1 MPRVTI
7 LMPVYNGEQFLE
19 ETIENVLQ
27 QTYTDFVFLI
37 INDGSTDG
45 SEKIIQSYTDT
56 RIRYVKNERN
66 FGLVTTLNKGID
78 LVDTEFM
85 ARMDA
90 DDLWVETKLEKQI
103 KVLDSQPEVGICGT
117 SIRKFGAFEGDFYF
131 PVDNEALKVGFL
143 FYCTMSHPSV
153 VFRMSFL
160 KETGLRYK
168 TDYFPAEDY
177 KMWIDSLQLTQI
189 YNIPELLVYYR
200 QHDTQICST
209 ANAAKQSVLQN
220 TIRLEMLER
229 ISKNFTLEE
238 KQFHIQQF
246 VSGQIRSKED
256 YQHFV
261 AWSQRIARH
270 NRKETSYIDPSV
282 LRKEMN
288 TYIQQFYKGYIL
300 RKYFTEKYLFELWR
314 YFCSLE
320 WRHLSFRR
328 NVGIILKNRKRG

>member
-1 MPRVTI
+1 MSRITV
-7 LMPVYNGEQFLE
+7 LMPVYNGEKFLS
-19 ETIENVLQ
+19 ETIESVLQ

-90 DDLWVETKLEKQI
+90 DDLWVETKLKKQI
-103 KVLDSQPEVGICGT
+103 EVFDHHPEVGICGT

-168 TDYFPAEDY
+168 ANYFPAEDY

-200 QHDTQICST
+200 QHETQICST
-209 ANAAKQSVLQN
+209 ANATKQSILLN
-220 TIRLEMLER
+220 IIRLEMLER
-229 ISKNFTLEE
+229 ISKDFSPEE
-238 KQFHIQQF
+238 KQFYIQHF
-246 VSGQIRSKED
+246 VDGKIQSKED
-256 YQHFV
+256 YKRFEEWGQCICRRNNEKT
-261 AWSQRIARH
+261 Q
-270 NRKETSYIDPSV
+270 YIDSSI
-282 LRKEMN
+282 LHKEMN
-288 TYIQQFYKGYIL
+288 NYIQQFYKGYVL
-300 RKYFTEKYLFELWR
+300 RKYFTKNLLFDLWR
-314 YFCSLE
+314 YLFSFE
-320 WRHLSFRR
+320 WRHLSLRR
-328 NVGIILKNRKRG
+328 NLRIIFKG